1 MVSQEDLI
9 AKLAEYVTPNKIQL
23 IDHVLARRTRH
34 LTVVL
39 EDIYQDQNASAVIR
53 SCDCF
58 GIQDLHITED
68 LHAYHINPNVVRGAS
83 KWVSIHRY
91 PRGEESIKHCFEN
104 LRSQGYRL
112 VGTSPDK
119 HSTSIHELSIETKTA
134 IIFGTEKRGM
144 SAFAKEHVDE
154 MVHIPMLGFTESF
167 NISVSAALVMNELSH
182 RLRTGDVSW
191 GLSEAEKSDLK
202 YGWYQQVVKRSD
214 LLINN
219 FLKEHS

>member
-1 MVSQEDLI
+1 MINMLE
-9 AKLAEYVTPNKIQL
+9 EYVTPNKIQL
-23 IDHVLARRTRH
+23 IDQVLAQRTRH

-68 LHAYHINPNVVRGAS
+68 LHPYHINPNVVRGAS

-91 PRGEESIKHCFEN
+91 PRGAESVQQCFDRLKLE
-104 LRSQGYRL
+104 GYRI

-119 HSTSIHELSIETKTA
+119 TTSSIHELSIDTKTA
-134 IIFGTEKRGM
+134 IVFGTEKRGM
-144 SAFAKEHVDE
+144 SPFAKENVDE

-182 RLRTGDVSW
+182 RLRTERKDW
-191 GLSEAEKSDLK
+191 GLSEVEKNDLK
-202 YGWYQQVVKRSD
+202 YEWYQQIVKRSE

-219 FLKEHS
+219 YLKEHS